1 MKFKDKIAT
10 MRKSAINIIKTLLK
24 VNGSFYS
31 IDKLSNLTGYETE
44 TIRRQL
50 LILEEAGIVE
60 VNDNLYGLT
69 DKFREEY
76 NNWRYY
82 KEYITSKEDKIKFE
96 KLNEKYWIIRPI
108 VEALINSKEMFDL
121 SFILYD
127 DLQLDIGA
135 AERTIIKYIKI
146 LEENG
151 FLEVIKRGRFKTY
164 VLYDNLIK
172 IWEEIKYW

>member
-1 MKFKDKIAT
+1 MGFKYKIAL
-10 MRKSAINIIKTLLK
+10 MQDSAINILKKLLK
-24 VNGSFYS
+24 INGSFYS
-31 IDKLSNLTGYETE
+31 KEQLCSFTKYEIE

-50 LILEEAGIVE
+50 LILKKAGIVE
-60 VNDNLYGLT
+60 VNNDLYGVT

-76 NNWRYY
+76 NIWKY
-82 KEYITSKEDKIKFE
+82 KEYVASKEDKIKFE

-127 DLQLDIGA
+127 DLQLAIGS

-164 VLYDNLIK
+164 ILEESLIK
-172 IWEEIKYW
+172 IWEEIKLW